1 MPKLNIALI
10 GAGGRG
16 TAVRLSHILV
26 MNDVFNLVAIC
37 DRDEEKARKIAA
49 EHNVRAYGRVQD
61 LVQQETLDVAAVSTP
76 GDSHHAIC
84 TYLAE
89 HGVNII
95 VETPIAVTLPLT
107 DLIIDAVERNGV
119 KLEVAENYPRDPM
132 HTMKRKMID
141 EGLIGDVL
149 RVYSFFQTGGYHIMS
164 SLRMMAAAEATRVT
178 GIAMNTPIPCVNTSA
193 IRQYTRED
201 WSMCIIDFANGAVA
215 FTAYSALYHARAL
228 GRKSTTFFQVDGTTG
243 TIVENDVHLTTEQQR
258 LNDGRATVYP
268 IKSIMKEVDG
278 GRILDRVE
286 IETEPPVI
294 WENPYPQYKVSPGSL
309 AIIEEMDSIA
319 QAVLNNQPTRYDAR
333 EGRKDM
339 ELQIAMGESGRLG
352 RQPLDL
358 PLTSVTPHEEEIHQ
372 RFADKYGHD
381 PMDVERLV
389 DFFFPKT

>member
-1 MPKLNIALI
+1 MAKLNIALI

-37 DRDEEKARKIAA
+37 DRDEAKAREIAA
-49 EHNVRAYGRVQD
+49 KHNVRAYGRVQD

-89 HGVNII
+89 HGINII
-95 VETPIAVTLPLT
+95 VETPIAITLPLT

-119 KLEVAENYPRDPM
+119 KLEVAENYPRDAM
-132 HTMKRKMID
+132 HMMKRKVID
-141 EGLIGDVL
+141 AGLIGDVL

-164 SLRMMAAAEATRVT
+164 SLRMMAADEAIKVT
-178 GIAMNTPIPCVNTSA
+178 GIAMNTPIPHVNVSNV
-193 IRQYTRED
+193 RQYTSED
-201 WSMCIIDFANGAVA
+201 WSMGIIDFANGAMA
-215 FTAYSALYHARAL
+215 FTAYSAIYHAGAL
-228 GRKSTTFFQVDGTTG
+228 GRKSATFFQVDGTTG
-243 TIVENDVHLTTEQQR
+243 AIVGNDVHLTTEEQR
-258 LNDGRATVYP
+258 SNGGRATVYP
-268 IKSIMKEVDG
+268 IKVIMTEAEG
-278 GRILDRVE
+278 GRTLDRVE
-286 IETEPPVI
+286 IATDPPVL
-294 WENPYPQYKVSPGSL
+294 WENPYPHYKVGLGSL

-319 QAVLNNQPTRYDAR
+319 QAVLNNQPTRYDAH

-339 ELQIAMGESGRLG
+339 ELQIAMGESGRRG

-372 RFADKYGHD
+372 RFADRYGHD
-381 PMDVERLV
+381 PMDVEVLV